1 MSYRNPV
8 TYVDSQSGKYFASAI
23 QNISNT
29 TAGVIDTLG
38 AKAEAER
45 KKKEEENFK
54 LLNDVTKYNLDYLNN
69 ANLASKD
76 FDIQPALQPAL
87 SGLVDQ
93 GARIKAQLLNSKNPA
108 ERAQLQSQLTQYET
122 FFKGGGMKNLL
133 ESFQEKR
140 ELFSKIGGV
149 GKAGAEGG
157 IDMKKLDPRLAKFF
171 MSTYNDTLPS
181 DLGINIVNN
190 NGVFDIV
197 LNSTGGQFGK
207 ENGYQQSLMALM
219 SAELPVIPGI
229 TAESNATLIQ
239 DKLIDKNG
247 VADFKGQATA
257 YLTAGKVIDFGGRA
271 IQTYDFNDNNRAEF
285 RKNMEKNVL
294 ATLAGY
300 SNEGSLM
307 DGPGTGFNSIESYYN
322 NVLRKEGDPELEI
335 GNAEGTSLSEKSL
348 EIVKNKMLDKME
360 EKFENSIPRDMF
372 SKTAPKGNGKNKNLE
387 YDASAKSWW
396 ENYKK
401 DPAAAYTSNTGENAK
416 FDQKT
421 NTLTTYSE
429 NENGDISETEYDLNI
444 PAVEE
449 FVVKQL
455 LKTDDQTLGNT
466 EDDRAVKS
474 RVIEFQR
481 TQEKPKPET
490 FEASKEQVGAIT
502 TQLIKD
508 IKESKSDVN
517 VVTNISGTKLKI
529 NDKYDLTKIKETLNQ
544 IKTKYPSFKGTDA
557 ELLNTFLILA
567 KKQYGENDENY
578 KELAALY
585 KRLK

>member
-140 ELFSKIGGV
+140 ELFSKLGV
-149 GKAGAEGG
+149 TGKAGAEGG
-157 IDMKKLDPRLAKFF
+157 IDMKKLDTKLAKFF

-181 DLGINIVNN
+181 DLSINIANN

-197 LNSTGGQFGK
+197 LNSTGGQFSK
-207 ENGYQQSLMALM
+207 EGGYQQSLMALM
-219 SAELPVIPGI
+219 SAELPIIPSI
-229 TAESNATLIQ
+229 TSELNATLTE

-247 VADFKGQATA
+247 TAHINGGQAA
-257 YLTAGKVIDFGGRA
+257 SYLTAGKVINLNGQS
-271 IQTYDFNDNNRAEF
+271 IQTYDFTDTNKALF
-285 RKNMEKNVL
+285 RQNMEKNVL

-300 SNEGSLM
+300 SNQGSLM
-307 DGPGTGFNSIESYYN
+307 DGPGTGFNSIQSYYN
-322 NVLRKEGDPELEI
+322 NVLREEGDPELEV
-335 GNAEGTSLSEKSL
+335 GKEQGTSLSKESL
-348 EIVKNKMLDKME
+348 EVVKTKMLNKME
-360 EKFENSIPRDMF
+360 EKFEKSIPQQAFKKISKGTGGRGTEAERTVAGQVKELNNVADYLKEGNDVMDLYRSVTKSPQQFDYVSDYDGGLITPTEYINEIESFDLDYMKEIGILKDTAREKDREEFIKSEKNKLADGKIKELVNFEITEDGVSSNFGETLPEQKAMVKLLLEIPQF
-372 SKTAPKGNGKNKNLE
+372 SKLKPSQIDAVVKDIIKNRK
-387 YDASAKSWW
+387 
-396 ENYKK
+396 KK
-401 DPAAAYTSNTGENAK
+401 DVTINT
-416 FDQKT
+416 FD
-421 NTLTTYSE
+421 E
-429 NENGDISETEYDLNI
+429 GDFL
-444 PAVEE
+444 
-449 FVVKQL
+449 VKY
-455 LKTDDQTLGNT
+455 
-466 EDDRAVKS
+466 
-474 RVIEFQR
+474 
-481 TQEKPKPET
+481 
-490 FEASKEQVGAIT
+490 
-502 TQLIKD
+502 KD
-508 IKESKSDVN
+508 IK
-517 VVTNISGTKLKI
+517 I
-529 NDKYDLTKIKETLNQ
+529 
-544 IKTKYPSFKGTDA
+544 
-557 ELLNTFLILA
+557 
-567 KKQYGENDENY
+567 
-578 KELAALY
+578 
-585 KRLK
+585 

>member
-1 MSYRNPV
+1 
-8 TYVDSQSGKYFASAI
+8 
-23 QNISNT
+23 
-29 TAGVIDTLG
+29 
-38 AKAEAER
+38 
-45 KKKEEENFK
+45 
-54 LLNDVTKYNLDYLNN
+54 
-69 ANLASKD
+69 
-76 FDIQPALQPAL
+76 
-87 SGLVDQ
+87 
-93 GARIKAQLLNSKNPA
+93 
-108 ERAQLQSQLTQYET
+108 
-122 FFKGGGMKNLL
+122 
-133 ESFQEKR
+133 
-140 ELFSKIGGV
+140 
-149 GKAGAEGG
+149 
-157 IDMKKLDPRLAKFF
+157 
-171 MSTYNDTLPS
+171 
-181 DLGINIVNN
+181 
-190 NGVFDIV
+190 
-197 LNSTGGQFGK
+197 
-207 ENGYQQSLMALM
+207 
-219 SAELPVIPGI
+219 
-229 TAESNATLIQ
+229 
-239 DKLIDKNG
+239 
-247 VADFKGQATA
+247 
-257 YLTAGKVIDFGGRA
+257 
-271 IQTYDFNDNNRAEF
+271 
-285 RKNMEKNVL
+285 
-294 ATLAGY
+294 
-300 SNEGSLM
+300 
-307 DGPGTGFNSIESYYN
+307 
-322 NVLRKEGDPELEI
+322 
-335 GNAEGTSLSEKSL
+335 
-348 EIVKNKMLDKME
+348 MLDKME

-387 YDASAKSWW
+387 YNASAKSWW

-416 FDQKT
+416 FDEKT

-429 NENGDISETEYDLNI
+429 NENGDIDETEYDLNI

-481 TQEKPKPET
+481 TQEKQKPET

-508 IKESKSDVN
+508 IKDSKSDVN

>member
-108 ERAQLQSQLTQYET
+108 ERAQLQSQLAQYET

-140 ELFSKIGGV
+140 ELFSKLGV
-149 GKAGAEGG
+149 TGKAGGEGG
-157 IDMKKLDPRLAKFF
+157 IDMKKLDPKLAKFF

-207 ENGYQQSLMALM
+207 ESGYQQSLMALM
-219 SAELPVIPGI
+219 SAELPIIPGI
-229 TAESNATLIQ
+229 TSELNATLTE

-247 VADFKGQATA
+247 TAYINGGQAA
-257 YLTAGKVIDFGGRA
+257 SYLTAGKVINLNGQT
-271 IQTYDFNDNNRAEF
+271 IQTYDFTDTNKALF
-285 RKNMEKNVL
+285 RQNMEKNVL

-300 SNEGSLM
+300 SNQGSLM
-307 DGPGTGFNSIESYYN
+307 DGPGTGFNAIESYYN
-322 NVLRKEGDPELEI
+322 NVLREKGDDHELKI
-335 GNAEGTSLSEKSL
+335 GSEQGTSLSPESL

-360 EKFENSIPRDMF
+360 EKFEKSIPQQAFKKASTPPPPNNDFATSAKYNVDKVVEVIENKDPKFFRGKKIAG
-372 SKTAPKGNGKNKNLE
+372 KTVSDASIDPTTGNLLLYYDKTVTKNGKTEVDLVPIPGYDTVNFNNRSEFTNLLE
-387 YDASAKSWW
+387 QLISRGGDPT
-396 ENYKK
+396 K
-401 DPAAAYTSNTGENAK
+401 DEIKEINAMQ
-416 FDQKT
+416 D
-421 NTLTTYSE
+421 Y
-429 NENGDISETEYDLNI
+429 
-444 PAVEE
+444 
-449 FVVKQL
+449 
-455 LKTDDQTLGNT
+455 LKTIQFPGEQYIGMGVRTDVDA
-466 EDDRAVKS
+466 RP
-474 RVIEFQR
+474 VIFD
-481 TQEKPKPET
+481 
-490 FEASKEQVGAIT
+490 G
-502 TQLIKD
+502 
-508 IKESKSDVN
+508 
-517 VVTNISGTKLKI
+517 TN
-529 NDKYDLTKIKETLNQ
+529 
-544 IKTKYPSFKGTDA
+544 
-557 ELLNTFLILA
+557 
-567 KKQYGENDENY
+567 
-578 KELAALY
+578 
-585 KRLK
+585 

>member
-108 ERAQLQSQLTQYET
+108 ERAQLQSQLAQYET

-140 ELFSKIGGV
+140 ELFSKLGV
-149 GKAGAEGG
+149 TGKAGSEGG
-157 IDMKKLDPRLAKFF
+157 IDMKKLDPKLAKFF

-207 ENGYQQSLMALM
+207 EGGYQQSLMALM
-219 SAELPVIPGI
+219 SAELPIIPSI
-229 TAESNATLIQ
+229 TSELNATLTE

-247 VADFKGQATA
+247 TAHINGGQAA
-257 YLTAGKVIDFGGRA
+257 SYLTAGKVINLNGQS
-271 IQTYDFNDNNRAEF
+271 IQTYDFTDTNKALF
-285 RKNMEKNVL
+285 RQNMEKNVL

-300 SNEGSLM
+300 SNQGSLM
-307 DGPGTGFNSIESYYN
+307 DGPGTGFNSIQSYYN
-322 NVLRKEGDPELEI
+322 NVLREEGDPELKVGKEQ
-335 GNAEGTSLSEKSL
+335 GTSLDKESL
-348 EIVKNKMLDKME
+348 ETVKNKMLNKME
-360 EKFENSIPRDMF
+360 EKFENSIPQQAFKKVSTGTSNRGTEAERLVAGQE
-372 SKTAPKGNGKNKNLE
+372 KELNNVANYLKEGNTVIDLYKNVTESPQQFDYISDYDGGLITPTEYINEIESFDLDYMKKIGILESNAREKDRKEFIESEKNKLA
-387 YDASAKSWW
+387 D
-396 ENYKK
+396 
-401 DPAAAYTSNTGENAK
+401 G
-416 FDQKT
+416 
-421 NTLTTYSE
+421 
-429 NENGDISETEYDLNI
+429 
-444 PAVEE
+444 
-449 FVVKQL
+449 
-455 LKTDDQTLGNT
+455 
-466 EDDRAVKS
+466 
-474 RVIEFQR
+474 
-481 TQEKPKPET
+481 
-490 FEASKEQVGAIT
+490 
-502 TQLIKD
+502 
-508 IKESKSDVN
+508 
-517 VVTNISGTKLKI
+517 
-529 NDKYDLTKIKETLNQ
+529 KIKELVNFEITEDGVSSNFGKTLPEQKAMVKLLLEIPQFSKLKPSQ
-544 IKTKYPSFKGTDA
+544 INAVVKDIIKNRKKKEVTINPFDGDFLAEYKGIK
-557 ELLNTFLILA
+557 F
-567 KKQYGENDENY
+567 
-578 KELAALY
+578 
-585 KRLK
+585 